1 MSIIFVALKIL
12 GILILIPV
20 ALLLILLLCPICYQA
35 EGEFDGNKLRGKLR
49 FSWAL
54 VIVRGR
60 LLYNDEMEFGIHV
73 FGIPMYRSDSRRWS
87 LFGSEEKETS
97 LEQRSE
103 KEGVK
108 SKPPKEKKKDPNT
121 EAVSDKERDTED
133 VFDLVWEGEEK
144 KAKKETPQKLEKPVK
159 DQKKIVDF
167 FQKCYNKLK
176 SIPKKIQEFT
186 EKMEAVGEA
195 FGDEKIQNAVVRI
208 KTYGFD
214 GIRLLLPQKIKGHL
228 VFGTDDPALT
238 GKILG
243 LIAAIM
249 PASARYFEITPD
261 FSREILEG
269 KVLVRGR
276 IRRYRLLM
284 LLWKIFRDKDLLK
297 QKDRVITM
305 LGG

>member
-108 SKPPKEKKKDPNT
+108 
-121 EAVSDKERDTED
+121 
-133 VFDLVWEGEEK
+133 
-144 KAKKETPQKLEKPVK
+144 
-159 DQKKIVDF
+159 
-167 FQKCYNKLK
+167 
-176 SIPKKIQEFT
+176 
-186 EKMEAVGEA
+186 
-195 FGDEKIQNAVVRI
+195 
-208 KTYGFD
+208 
-214 GIRLLLPQKIKGHL
+214 
-228 VFGTDDPALT
+228 
-238 GKILG
+238 
-243 LIAAIM
+243 
-249 PASARYFEITPD
+249 
-261 FSREILEG
+261 
-269 KVLVRGR
+269 
-276 IRRYRLLM
+276 
-284 LLWKIFRDKDLLK
+284 
-297 QKDRVITM
+297 
-305 LGG
+305 